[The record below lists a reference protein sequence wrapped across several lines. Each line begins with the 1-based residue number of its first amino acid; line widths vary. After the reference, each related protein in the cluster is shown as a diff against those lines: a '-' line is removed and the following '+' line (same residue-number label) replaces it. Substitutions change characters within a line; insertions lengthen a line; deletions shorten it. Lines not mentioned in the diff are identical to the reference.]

1 MSQSITLLCDKPT
14 IQKMKNTYETY
25 QIKTPPYAVFSS
37 KLPGVTV
44 TAYNS
49 GKVLFQGVQAENESA
64 KWGKENPTPK
74 KQSSTQKKEAD

>member
-14 IQKMKNTYETY
+14 IKKMKNTYESY

-49 GKVLFQGVQAENESA
+49 GKVLFQGVQA
-64 KWGKENPTPK
+64 GKSYSQKAIFNTK
-74 KQSSTQKKEAD
+74 KRS